1 MTPHEILPIDDD
13 VIGTFT
19 FYLKATAS
27 DGTLSFSTYLGPY
40 SLYVGCSWSS
50 ADTLLIQDSLF
61 QTTAHYAQNTDSGSI
76 ETYTWPEFVTSP
88 SDCGI
93 ASYSIKL
100 ATMGT
105 TLTNPVLGT
114 N

>member
-19 FYLKATAS
+19 FYLKGTAS
-27 DGTLSFSTYLGPY
+27 DGILSFSSYLGPY
-40 SLYVGCSWSS
+40 SLYVGCNWSS
-50 ADTLLIQDSLF
+50 AVTLLVEDPLF
-61 QTTAHYAQNTDSGSI
+61 QTVANYALSGSF

-88 SDCGI
+88 ADCGI

-100 ATMGT
+100 AADGT
-105 TLTNPVLGT
+105 SLSNPVIGT